1 MGDGTRSCAN
11 RMVVWT
17 HARRDPSPHVVG
29 TRSCAIRRRVSIKSE
44 PRNVKAQESL
54 ARRSRRIFLAID
66 QSFDADFR
74 ACFADSWRAK
84 NTYPPKY
91 SATSVTSARAFLL
104 LLSDKAHTWDAYSE
118 GHLTRPLEAG
128 ARRSAPNTPGR
139 PSHALPHKTPVARKW
154 PVNEQSSSH
163 YIHFGNESPV
173 AAVEAVGTVVAQREI
188 GPGRN
193 SDRGFRVAKIN
204 RSPREITIAGV
215 AVLPR
220 FDTFES
226 VGLCFLTVNE

>member
-1 MGDGTRSCAN
+1 MS
-11 RMVVWT
+11 
-17 HARRDPSPHVVG
+17 HVVG
-29 TRSCAIRRRVSIKSE
+29 TRSCAIRRRVFIKSE

-118 GHLTRPLEAG
+118 GHPHPPVG
-128 ARRSAPNTPGR
+128 SRSAQER
-139 PSHALPHKTPVARKW
+139 A
-154 PVNEQSSSH
+154 
-163 YIHFGNESPV
+163 
-173 AAVEAVGTVVAQREI
+173 
-188 GPGRN
+188 
-193 SDRGFRVAKIN
+193 
-204 RSPREITIAGV
+204 
-215 AVLPR
+215 
-220 FDTFES
+220 
-226 VGLCFLTVNE
+226 